1 MLKLAAVFASF
12 LGTFW
17 AVLATKD
24 MNAHSKHRIS
34 EGREMT
40 SSLKVS
46 RAIAAVSA
54 LTASSILLSGGIASA
69 QSVNSVTNTDV
80 VIVNSGNANGFGGAY
95 IGAGPS
101 GSVTNGGQANT
112 SALFGGN
119 IQGRI
124 NIPNTPI
131 SARGSVL
138 FGPNNAAIVPMLTYD
153 VPVARNTN
161 VYVGG
166 GYSFVEDKQS
176 FGVKK
181 NTPIG
186 NKNAPV
192 VVVGAEHSV
201 TRDIVVYGDVKLGIR
216 AYENSPASAVN
227 LTAGAGYRF

>member
-1 MLKLAAVFASF
+1 MKL
-12 LGTFW
+12 
-17 AVLATKD
+17 
-24 MNAHSKHRIS
+24 
-34 EGREMT
+34 
-40 SSLKVS
+40 SSNFS
-46 RAIAAVSA
+46 SAIAAVTV
-54 LTASSILLSGGIASA
+54 LTAASILVAGGDAAA
-69 QSVNSVTNTDV
+69 QTVNSTTNVDV
-80 VIVNSGNANGFGGAY
+80 VIVDTNPQGFGGAY

-101 GSVTNGGQANT
+101 GSITNGGQANT
-112 SALFGGN
+112 SALLGGN

-124 NIPNTPI
+124 QIPNTPV

-138 FGPNNAAIVPMLTYD
+138 FGPNNAAIVPMVTYD
-153 VPVARNTN
+153 IPVARNTN

-192 VVVGAEHSV
+192 VVVGAEHGI
-201 TRDIVVYGDVKLGIR
+201 TRDFVVYGDVKLGIR

>member
-1 MLKLAAVFASF
+1 
-12 LGTFW
+12 
-17 AVLATKD
+17 
-24 MNAHSKHRIS
+24 
-34 EGREMT
+34 MT
-40 SSLKVS
+40 SSLNIS
-46 RAIAAVSA
+46 RAIAAASVLA
-54 LTASSILLSGGIASA
+54 ASSILLSGGIAAA
-69 QSVNSVTNTDV
+69 QSVNSTTNAD
-80 VIVNSGNANGFGGAY
+80 VIVFTGNPKNGFDGAY
-95 IGAGPS
+95 VGAGPS

-124 NIPNTPI
+124 NIPNTPV

-153 VPVARNTN
+153 VPVAKNTN

-166 GYSFVEDKQS
+166 GYSFVEDKNS

-181 NTPIG
+181 NTPLG

-201 TRDIVVYGDVKLGIR
+201 TRDIVVYGDVKLGVR
-216 AYENSPASAVN
+216 AYENSRASAVN